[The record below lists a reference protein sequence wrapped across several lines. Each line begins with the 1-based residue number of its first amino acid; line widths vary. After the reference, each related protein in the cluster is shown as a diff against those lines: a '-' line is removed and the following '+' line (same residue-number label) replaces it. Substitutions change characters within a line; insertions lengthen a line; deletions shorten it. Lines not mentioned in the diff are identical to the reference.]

1 MSFEI
6 TSFGIVTLF
15 IAVTFFFLWP
25 HYLIPLMLFLA
36 PFQAA
41 SVVNIDLT
49 GYPIGIQP
57 AYFVALIYLA
67 RKALSAILVGKAI
80 YSREIYYIY
89 IPLILFSAYAVLSA
103 FIIPFVAEGSIIV
116 NPPRAGHGAN
126 SFFPLAF
133 STTNIAQT
141 FYLLLCTVLAISI
154 SHDVL
159 RSEKITLSLQRTYL
173 VTILIVCLLGLYQVL
188 AWSFKFYFPYE
199 FLYSSTSRSQS
210 GIYQVLG
217 GVKRISSTFSEPSLV
232 AHYLVGAFIY
242 VFELLNSTVKK
253 RGVSIIL
260 LFFVFITIGL
270 TTSSTA
276 YLSFAIVTVYYMIS
290 SLKSKKTMSRWIFL
304 IVLGVMIL
312 LIIVFAIAILDTNNR
327 TLTIITDIFTTS
339 LLDKT
344 DSGSYRDRM
353 LANLSSIDILWDSL
367 GFGAGWGRHRAS
379 SWLFNLVGNAGL
391 WGCLLFGWF
400 MLNLYKRYSF
410 SQNIP
415 NIKQLSRSLFLVI
428 IFTLLAGT
436 IGVPDF
442 SIISLWIIIGWFVG
456 VTI

>member
-1 MSFEI
+1 MPFEI
-6 TSFGIVTLF
+6 TSFGIITLF

-41 SVVNIDLT
+41 SILNIDLT

-67 RKALSAILVGKAI
+67 RKALSAILVGKVI
-80 YSREIYYIY
+80 YLRKIYYIY

-126 SFFPLAF
+126 SFFPLVF
-133 STTNIAQT
+133 SATNIAQT
-141 FYLLLCTVLAISI
+141 FYILLCTVLAISI

-173 VTILIVCLLGLYQVL
+173 ATILTVCLLGLYQVL
-188 AWSFKFYFPYE
+188 AWSFNFYFPYE
-199 FLYSSTSRSQS
+199 FLYSSNSRSLA

-217 GVKRISSTFSEPSLV
+217 GAKRISSTFAEPSLV
-232 AHYLVGAFIY
+232 AHYLVGAFVY
-242 VFELLNSTVKK
+242 VFELLNQTVKK
-253 RGVSIIL
+253 RGVLIML
-260 LFFVFITIGL
+260 LFLIFITVGL

-276 YLSFAIVTVYYMIS
+276 YLSFSVVIVYYMIS
-290 SLKSKKTMSRWIFL
+290 SMKSKKTMSRWIFL
-304 IVLGVMIL
+304 IALGVMML
-312 LIIVFAIAILDTNNR
+312 LIIAFAITILDTNNR
-327 TLTIITDIFTTS
+327 ALTIINDVFKLS

-344 DSGSYRDRM
+344 NSRSFTDRM
-353 LANLSSIDILWDSL
+353 LANFSSIDILRDSF
-367 GFGAGWGRHRAS
+367 GFGAGWGSHRAS

-391 WGCLLFGWF
+391 WGSLLFGWF

-410 SQNIP
+410 SQKVP

-456 VTI
+456 VAI